1 MSIDNLARKTL
12 LVSFM
17 GSELVDNSI
26 TLDSLEDIFAPDN
39 SSGGYAN
46 LTDLQDDIV
55 VVRKFAGNFF
65 DVDDSDLHVG
75 PTADEAWRA
84 WTYPYSTTAGNVAAG
99 SGSAMYDIE
108 AGSTDLNLTLVF
120 TTEDLNFIRDAGY
133 NVKLP
138 AITDDDIFYVIRKTK
153 SNNKIVTFEP
163 SARITANNLN
173 TALDQNFLLG
183 QEAEMWFQN
192 FHKISPAIGQPGGLV
207 PLDTSGQVP
216 TEYVGGYRLS
226 RASSTEPWDALNY
239 PIKNLHT
246 PTANNHAANKQYV
259 DDIEQYGG
267 NVTPQQVNFTITDGG
282 DFPAGNTED
291 GDANTY
297 TPGLTWAQ
305 TDEEFFVVAIDGVLQ
320 IPGTDFTIPSP
331 TTIQILGAT
340 NVEDV
345 IDVRNMGRTGAN
357 TIGTATITSTDSTT
371 ARSLATRFADVVNVK
386 DFGAVG
392 NDAVDDTAAFNS
404 AITRA
409 LATNNPILIPAGI
422 YRVDNLDVIPNDIE
436 QTLKI
441 VGVGKRSSV
450 IRHTGDGALIT
461 LGEKVS
467 AGTDQD
473 WGSFL
478 FENIGVTTQTGTRGI
493 NFMWRFSGA
502 VIRDSHFE
510 GFTDGAIFS
519 EGKDSAGHNLSK
531 SWNSRV
537 DNCSFVHNGSGI
549 LIKDNSWSISVCD
562 FRGNQYGIRTISGTT
577 DVGGTAPARSGMN
590 INGCNFGPANVACI
604 ALSGQQGCSI
614 AGCYLDNNFDKTF
627 GGGTSLWQYDPD
639 LETVVGN
646 APCILFEG
654 TSNFGISVSGCW
666 FQGRDGVSSHIE
678 IDGSEIEAY
687 SCSGLAFIGNSFANT
702 GNENIAGRYCIKI
715 TGDSGND
722 VNGLLYISNHIS
734 YDNVAGITNK
744 ESSFSVLE
752 RTAGNFPITT
762 LDNRDMIH
770 STKTFD
776 IPVGVGQFSLWMSD
790 GNGSGSDG
798 DIILRTKR
806 SDGDQDTKILIKH
819 APDAYDVTNADD
831 VRAFD
836 ANDAGFAS
844 DLGELKTVVGELA
857 DVLGTLLSDLQDR
870 GIVG

>member
-1 MSIDNLARKTL
+1 MSIDNHPRKTL

-65 DVDDSDLHVG
+65 DVDGSDLHVG

-84 WTYPYSTTAGNVAAG
+84 WTYPYSTTDGNVAMG
-99 SGSAMYDIE
+99 SGSAMYNLT
-108 AGSTDLNLTLVF
+108 GTSNSLTLVF
-120 TTEDLNFIRDAGY
+120 TAVGGLPLGSSDLTFERDAGY

-207 PLDTSGQVP
+207 PLDTFGQVP

-226 RASSTEPWDALNY
+226 RASNTEPWDALNY

-246 PTANNHAANKQYV
+246 PSANNHAANKQYV
-259 DDIEQYGG
+259 DGIEQYGG

-282 DFPAGNTED
+282 DFPAGED
-291 GDANTY
+291 ETY

-320 IPGTDFTIPSP
+320 IPGIDFTIPSP

-461 LGEKVS
+461 LGDKGT

-478 FENIGVTTQTGTRGI
+478 FENIGVTTQTGTKGI

-549 LIKDNSWSISVCD
+549 LIKDNSWSISASD

-614 AGCYLDNNFDKTF
+614 AGCYLDNNFDQTF

-678 IDGSEIEAY
+678 IDGSEIEPDSY
-687 SCSGLAFIGNSFANT
+687 SGLAFIGNSFANT
-702 GNENIAGRYCIKI
+702 GSANKTGRYCIKI
-715 TGDSGND
+715 TDDDDDD

-734 YDNVAGITNK
+734 FDNVAGITNK

-752 RTAGNFPITT
+752 RTAGIFPITT

-770 STKTFD
+770 SSKSAD
-776 IPVGVGQFSLWMSD
+776 IPVAEGQFSLWMSD
-790 GNGSGSDG
+790 ENGSGSDG

-806 SDGDQDTKILIKH
+806 ADGDQDTKILIKH
-819 APDAYDVTNADD
+819 APEAYTATAHTEE
-831 VRAFD
+831 R
-836 ANDAGFAS
+836 
-844 DLGELKTVVGELA
+844 DLDNNSSGPLELA
-857 DVLGTLLSDLQDR
+857 NVLGTLINDLQDR
-870 GIVG
+870 GLIG